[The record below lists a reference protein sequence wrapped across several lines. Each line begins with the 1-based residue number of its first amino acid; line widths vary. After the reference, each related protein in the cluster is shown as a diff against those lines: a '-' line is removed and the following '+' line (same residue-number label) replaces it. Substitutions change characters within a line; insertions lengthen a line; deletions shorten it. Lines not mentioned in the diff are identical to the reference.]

1 MAVDPET
8 TQRPKRTPRATIIV
22 LGVIFVLALLTLMF
36 VWPKLASRTRS
47 APEPTGSMAPPAK
60 QPAP

>member
-8 TQRPKRTPRATIIV
+8 TQRPKRTPRVTIIV
-22 LGVIFVLALLTLMF
+22 LGVIFVLVLVTLMF
-36 VWPKLASRTRS
+36 VWPRLASSTRS
-47 APEPTGSMAPPAK
+47 TPETSGSMAPPAK